1 MQIKIKCARKTW
13 QHSRY
18 GKKNQKTLSS
28 NTCYE
33 TRSLAQSPYKCFS
46 SRSCCIPSLS
56 YFKRAPVCHLRGK
69 KGSRKCLSFMAFKI
83 FIHLSMLIGTRCLQ
97 LQAQMV
103 QNKHDSF
110 FTEINYEQIQNL
122 LSCSYFS
129 LLRRKCVQGL
139 NVIVFSWAAFSYFG
153 TDFFKNSYRHL
164 SSSTSLSKCPSCT
177 HR

>member
-1 MQIKIKCARKTW
+1 MC
-13 QHSRY
+13 
-18 GKKNQKTLSS
+18 KKNLTTFQIREKKPKNFELKHLLWNTLSLTVPLQMLQLPKLLYS
-28 NTCYE
+28 LVILFQKGTCL
-33 TRSLAQSPYKCFS
+33 SLE
-46 SRSCCIPSLS
+46 
-56 YFKRAPVCHLRGK
+56 GK

-110 FTEINYEQIQNL
+110 FAEINYEQIQNL

-139 NVIVFSWAAFSYFG
+139 NVIVFLWAAFSYFG
-153 TDFFKNSYRHL
+153 TAFFKNSYRHL

>member
-1 MQIKIKCARKTW
+1 MKYNRTYSNETKSTKMQIKIKCARKTW

-18 GKKNQKTLSS
+18 GGKNPKLCAQTPAMKHALS
-28 NTCYE
+28 
-33 TRSLAQSPYKCFS
+33 QSSYKCLS

-69 KGSRKCLSFMAFKI
+69 MGSRKCLSFMAFKI

-97 LQAQMV
+97 LWAQMV

-110 FTEINYEQIQNL
+110 FAEINYEQIQNL
-122 LSCSYFS
+122 LSYSYFS

-153 TDFFKNSYRHL
+153 IDFFLKQL
-164 SSSTSLSKCPSCT
+164 
-177 HR
+177 

>member
-18 GKKNQKTLSS
+18 GKKTQKTLSS

-33 TRSLAQSPYKCFS
+33 TRSLSQSPYKCFS

-110 FTEINYEQIQNL
+110 FAEINYEQIQNL